1 MRLFRYLMQH
11 KISLVLVFCLL
22 VVQVIADLSLPN
34 FTADIVNVGI
44 QQGGIEEVSTTM
56 LSRDTY
62 DQIDAIV
69 QGEDKELFHASY
81 SYDEKEGCFVLT
93 QTGQNNR
100 EQLSSAMLLGMILAH
115 VDPQILQEYSSV
127 LQAEVSGSTL
137 PSSEEIKSSPNAKI
151 LEQQGLVAAQKE
163 YEKLGQDTAAIQM
176 DYLVKTG
183 LVMLGLAC
191 VSMLVSIV
199 IGFIASRTGTK
210 IGRKLREQFFTRVVL
225 FSDAEIN
232 SFSAASLITRGTNDI
247 QLIQMVCIM
256 LQRMVLYA
264 PIMAV
269 GGIIM
274 VAQRT
279 MSLWWVVG
287 LAVVAVFAVVILLMA
302 FTMPKFKIMQSLID
316 KVNLVA
322 REQLTGISVVR
333 AFGREEYEQQRFEKA
348 NDHLMRTQLFTNRA
362 MSLMMPAMM
371 LVMNAVSVLIV
382 WVGAGFVDQ
391 GSIQTGDLIALITY
405 SMLIVMSFLMI
416 GMVAVFLPRAS
427 VAAGRIDEVIATKPS
442 IIDPTNRQAKIDC
455 ISEISQ
461 GVSIE
466 FDHVSFSY
474 DQNSDMVLE
483 DISFTAQAGKTT
495 AILGPTGSGKTT
507 LIKLIERFYD
517 TTQGTIFINGTDI
530 KQIPLKELRGLFGYV
545 PQKAFLFSGTI
556 DSNVSYAGKVDEE
569 QKILALEIA
578 QAKEFIDEKEEG
590 INTPIS
596 QGGTNV
602 SGGQRQRLAIARALA
617 SNAQGFLFD
626 DSFSALDYKTDARLR
641 QELSQKLKGRTVF
654 IVAQRIATIMNADHI
669 VVIDEGRVV
678 GQGTHLQLLESCEMY
693 KEIALSQ
700 LSEEELFGSNDV
712 SCNLAT
718 NNAVAN
724 NNASNSAS
732 CNSAASNDAS
742 NDASCNS
749 TVSNAAESRFCED
762 KVSQEELFSNPETL
776 PLKGGEC

>member
-11 KISLVLVFCLL
+11 KISLMLVFCLL

-115 VDPQILQEYSSV
+115 GDPQILQEYSSV

-163 YEKLGQDTAAIQM
+163 YEKLGQDTTAIQM

-210 IGRKLREQFFTRVVL
+210 IGRKLREQFFTRVVS

-287 LAVVAVFAVVILLMA
+287 LAVVAVFAVVVLLMA

-442 IIDPTNRQAKIDC
+442 IIDPTNRQAKIDS

-474 DQNSDMVLE
+474 GQNSDMVLE

-517 TTQGTIFINGTDI
+517 TTQGTIFINGIDI

-569 QKILALEIA
+569 QKKLALEIA

-678 GQGTHLQLLESCEMY
+678 GQGTHHQLLESCETY
-693 KEIALSQ
+693 REIALSQ

-718 NNAVAN
+718 NNVVAN
-724 NNASNSAS
+724 
-732 CNSAASNDAS
+732 NDAS
-742 NDASCNS
+742 NGASCNS

-762 KVSQEELFSNPETL
+762 KVSQEGLFSKPETL